1 MAGEEMRTAARATIG
16 AISIAGLIAGL
27 AVTGCRDTPVGG
39 RPPLTPNPAS
49 VFFSVDSG
57 VTTTFYTTVD
67 LTYPG
72 AETVMFSA
80 TTDQAW
86 LSVAPASG
94 FVGFGG
100 TFTLGVFVDTA
111 GLADGLW
118 VGHVFVEDVLGGAG
132 GGVVTVSLYV
142 GVDDPA
148 GLLASEPNPVGFSAA
163 LDYTTAVTKEV
174 TLTYTGDAAALV
186 SAGAADTWLTTDL
199 GPDTSMSPGG
209 TVTVTLTAATGRTS
223 SLNETTVTFTTAGGE
238 AEPLA
243 VPVTFAVLPRTAGVE
258 TLLYY
263 RSRIDQSLQP
273 YGLRLPAT
281 FTPGGGP
288 WPVAF
293 HMHGYP
299 GAATAGFGAAAKSYD
314 WILVNLHGRGNHFYN
329 DAAETDLFEVL
340 DVVCGAYDVDRT
352 RVFVEGFSMGGT
364 GAIRHIARHADVF
377 AGAASSAG
385 WTDFR
390 QWHRNWYGPAGNPYE
405 VHPALVPHLEQAS
418 PLTHAENILTDR
430 LHMGVGGLDT
440 AVWAE
445 NGLKLRDRLLRLPV
459 PTTHECVYN
468 ASWTHG
474 ATNNAAARYSYLA
487 GCAALPP
494 DPASAHVRSNKLRT
508 ARAFWLHVDRF
519 AWDGF
524 GEIQADRSPGSECTY
539 TVSTRNVERFSITAP
554 PAGGATRYI
563 VNVDSVPCLD
573 VPAAGASFP
582 ITIELAHNGYGAVTS
597 GGAWVPSGSG
607 GLPAKTAPAE
617 GAIAQALSE
626 PFIVAYGSSNPALTA
641 KAQNDAMQFARAWA
655 DDFSG
660 GLDSIGSGGYY
671 GLITPVDEALVTRAD
686 MAAAN
691 LFIFGSRE
699 SSARIAQM
707 FEDATLPWNLPS
719 EIEVIDDRIT
729 FGGQV
734 FDGAADDQRY
744 GIWMVY
750 PNPLAPGKLVVI
762 GHNLVGSG
770 VDSNWGEI
778 LWTQDSWAWKWPD
791 YIVFDSAAPFT
802 IFDRQGDKYVPEQYL
817 IAGDFDRDWRLRSGT
832 DPRTDVAVST
842 DSASYT
848 AGAGATATVTVDVT
862 NELSVAI
869 TGLPGGAFEFRV
881 DGELRAATLTGG
893 SYTFTLPLT
902 DLLQYASVDTDQPV
916 TSYALTVEVVRPHPS
931 TGKPLAGLGRGRF
944 AIQ

>member
-1 MAGEEMRTAARATIG
+1 MRKAAQATVG
-16 AISIAGLIAGL
+16 TISIAGLIAGL
-27 AVTGCRDTPVGG
+27 AATGCLHSDGGGG
-39 RPPLTPNPAS
+39 RPSLTPNPAS

-72 AETVMFSA
+72 AETVLFSA
-80 TTDQAW
+80 TTDQPW
-86 LSVAPASG
+86 LSVTPASG

-111 GLADGLW
+111 GLEDGLQ

-148 GLLASEPNPVGFSAA
+148 GLLAAEPNPVCFSAA
-163 LDYTTAVTKEV
+163 LDYTSAVTKEV

-186 SAGAADTWLTTDL
+186 SAAVADTWLTTDL
-199 GPDTSMSPGG
+199 AADTSMSPGD
-209 TVTVTLTAATGRTS
+209 TVTVTLTAETGLTDP
-223 SLNETTVTFTTAGGE
+223 LYETTVTFTTAGGE
-238 AEPLA
+238 TDPLA
-243 VPVTFAVLPRTAGVE
+243 VPVTFAVLPVTPGVE

-263 RSRIDQSLQP
+263 RSRIDKWLQP
-273 YGLRLPAT
+273 YGLRLPSA

-299 GAATAGFGAAAKSYD
+299 GVATAGFGTAAVTYD

-340 DVVCGAYDVDRT
+340 DVICGAYNVDRT
-352 RVFVEGFSMGGT
+352 HIFVEGHSMGGT
-364 GAIRHIARHADVF
+364 GAFRHIARHADVF

-390 QWHRNWYGPAGNPYE
+390 QWHRNWYGPVGSPYE
-405 VHPALVPHLEQAS
+405 THPALVPHLEHAS

-430 LHMGVGGLDT
+430 LHMRLGGQDS

-445 NGLKLRDRLLRLPV
+445 NGRKLHDRLGRLPV
-459 PTTHECVYN
+459 PTDHEYVYN
-468 ASWTHG
+468 ASWLHG
-474 ATNNAAARYSYLA
+474 QVDNEAAMYSYLD
-487 GCAALPP
+487 GCAPLDL
-494 DPASAHVRSNKLRT
+494 DPASAHVRSNRLRT
-508 ARAFWLHVDRF
+508 AESYWLRIDRF

-524 GEIQADRSPGSECTY
+524 GDIQADRSFSAGPGSECTY

-554 PAGGATRYI
+554 PSGGATHYT
-563 VNVDSVPCLD
+563 VEVDSHTCFD
-573 VPAAGASFP
+573 AAAATFP

-597 GGAWVPSGSG
+597 GGVWTPAGGGGS
-607 GLPAKTAPAE
+607 PAKTAPAE

-626 PFIVAYGSSNPALTA
+626 PFIVAYGSLNPALTA

-655 DDFSG
+655 DDFDG
-660 GLDSIGSGGYY
+660 GLDTIGSGGYY
-671 GLITPVDEALVTRAD
+671 ALITPVDEALVTRAD

-707 FEDATLPWNLPS
+707 FEDTTLPWNLPP
-719 EIEVIDDRIT
+719 EIEVIDDRVT
-729 FGGQV
+729 FGAQV
-734 FDGAADDQRY
+734 FDGAGDDQRY

-770 VDSNWGEI
+770 VDSNWGEL

-791 YIVFDSAAPFT
+791 YIVFDSAKTFT
-802 IFDRQGDKYVPEQYL
+802 VFDRQGDKYVPEQYL

-848 AGAGATATVTVDVT
+848 AGAGAIATVTVDVT
-862 NELSVAI
+862 DELSVAV

-902 DLLQYASVDTDQPV
+902 GLLQYTSVDTDPAV
-916 TSYALTVEVVRPHPS
+916 TSYDLTVEAVRPHPS

-944 AIQ
+944 TIQ